1 MQRVDGTLI
10 FSPSDL
16 QKFVDCEHLT
26 RLQIRVCNGELTA
39 PTRDDEELELLRR
52 KGMDHER
59 AWLERVRSEGK
70 SIVEIPERNDW
81 SAAADATEAAMR
93 SGVDVIYQAVFQDDS
108 WRGIA
113 DFLVRVPQLTALGPW
128 GYEAWDTKLARRGK
142 PSYVLQLAFY
152 CEQIERVQRMP
163 PELMHV
169 VLGTNEEQPYRPRDF
184 AAYFRRL
191 KQRLRAFSTSG
202 APTYPY
208 PVSHCSLCD
217 FENVC
222 DEGWDAIDHLSR
234 VASIRREQAEKLE
247 AFGILTLAALG
258 AAQAPLPVKIGAA
271 TLVSLIGQARLQ
283 NEGRVTGTHSYELL
297 PPEQERGFG
306 LLPEPDP
313 GDLFF
318 DIEGYPHFEPRAG
331 LEYLFGIVDLERG
344 TPQFRAFWGKDRQAE
359 KAMFEDFIDVVR
371 ERLARRPNLHI
382 YHYAAYE
389 PTKLKELMQRH
400 GTREEEV
407 DDLLRR
413 QVFVDLFRVVRQTMR
428 TSHDGYS
435 LKQVRTFFMKGAG
448 EGAVTGGGQSILEFA
463 RWLDT
468 KDGAILEA
476 IERYNEEDCHS
487 TLQLREWLLD
497 RKREAEQQFQKGIP
511 WRPQPAEA
519 ATPIKKPVD
528 VHANV
533 RGRLLRKLS
542 GEADADSADL
552 LSNLLGYHSREAKP
566 AWWAYYDRLQASS
579 EELLQNT
586 EAIARLSPVESR
598 PPRKD
603 KQSAIHALSFPEQ
616 EYKLAVGHDVTDPRT
631 GKSAGVIVTLD
642 GPAGILELKR
652 GPSLVEE
659 PLPTAIIS
667 GKPLPTD
674 TQAGAVARYM
684 EDVAANGLHGSGFR
698 SISALIQ
705 RAEPRFKSRAPG
717 AIQTLDLAEQEA
729 LVTDLDGSCLFIQ
742 GPPGSGKTWTGAR
755 LIVSLL
761 AKGYRI
767 GVAAQS
773 HKAIHNLLEE
783 VERVAIERG
792 VNFQGLKKGNS
803 PESQF
808 DGKFIHSTN
817 SNQECESGT
826 AQLVAGTSWLFARDG
841 MQQSLDYLFID
852 EAGQTSLGD
861 AVAMGT
867 SARNFVLLGDP
878 QQLANVS
885 QGVHAAGSGLS
896 VLEHLLRDA
905 ATVGERN
912 GLFLARSWRMHPD
925 VCRFVSELSYDG
937 RLESAPDRQRQRIES
952 SGLNGTGLRYIP
964 VVHSGNAQ
972 RSAEEALVIVEEV
985 ARLLADG
992 RYVDCDGVAHPLE
1005 PRDILVVAPYNMQVR
1020 CLLEHLPAG
1029 VEAGT
1034 VDKFQGREAPI
1045 VFFSLATSS
1054 GENVP
1059 RDLTFLFSRNRL
1071 NVAVSRAKALAI
1083 LVASPRLLEVSCR
1096 TVEQMRLVNGWCRFV
1111 ELAGDV
1117 ASLAKSD

>member
-1 MQRVDGTLI
+1 MQRIDGTLI

-26 RLQIRVCNGELTA
+26 RLQLRVCEGELTVPA
-39 PTRDDEELELLRR
+39 KDDEELELLRR
-52 KGMDHER
+52 KGMQHER
-59 AWLERVRSEGK
+59 AWLERLRSEGK
-70 SIVEIPERNDW
+70 SIVEIPDCNDW
-81 SAAADATEAAMR
+81 TAAAIATEAAMR
-93 SGVDVIYQAVFQDDS
+93 SGIDVIYQAVFQHDA

-113 DFLVRVPQLTALGPW
+113 DFLVRVPQLTAFGPW

-142 PSYVLQLAFY
+142 PSYVLQLMFY
-152 CEQIERVQRMP
+152 CEQIERVQGMP

-191 KQRLRAFSTSG
+191 KQRLQAFVANG
-202 APTYPY
+202 APSAPY
-208 PVSHCSLCD
+208 PVPHCSQCD

-222 DEGWDAIDHLSR
+222 DEGWDTVDHLSR
-234 VASIRREQAEKLE
+234 IASIRREQVEKLE
-247 AFGILTLAALG
+247 AFGIRTLEALG
-258 AAQAPLPVKIGAA
+258 TAQPPIPVKIGAA

-283 NEGRVTGTHSYELL
+283 NERRITGTHSYELL
-297 PPEQERGFG
+297 PPEQERGFS
-306 LLPEPDP
+306 LLPESDQ

-331 LEYLFGIVDLERG
+331 LEYLFGIVGLERG
-344 TPQFRAFWGKDRQAE
+344 IPQFRAFWAKDRQAE
-359 KAMFEDFIDVVR
+359 KEMFENFIDFVR
-371 ERLARRPNLHI
+371 ERLARRPKLHV

-413 QVFVDLFRVVRQTMR
+413 QVFIDLFRVVRQTMR

-435 LKQVRTFFMKGAG
+435 LKQIRTFFMKGVG
-448 EGAVTGGGQSILEFA
+448 EGLVTGGGQSILEFA
-463 RWLDT
+463 RWLET
-468 KDGAILEA
+468 RDGAILEA

-487 TLQLREWLLD
+487 TLQLREWLLQ
-497 RKREAEQQFQKGIP
+497 RKGEAEQQFQKAIP

-519 ATPIKKPVD
+519 DEPIEQPVD
-528 VHANV
+528 VDAGV
-533 RGRLLRKLS
+533 RGRLLRMLS
-542 GEADADSADL
+542 GEASADL
-552 LSNLLGYHSREAKP
+552 LSNLLGYHRREAKP
-566 AWWAYYDRLQASS
+566 EWWAYYDRLQASS

-586 EAIARLSPVESR
+586 EAIARLSPIESR

-603 KQSAIHALSFPEQ
+603 KQSVIHAFSFPEQ
-616 EYKLAVGHDVTDPRT
+616 EYKLAVGQDVTDPQA
-631 GKSAGVIVTLD
+631 GKGAGVIVTLD
-642 GPAGILELKR
+642 GSAGILELKR
-652 GPSLVEE
+652 GPSLAAV

-674 TQAGAVARYM
+674 TQAAAVARYV
-684 EDVAANGLHGSGFR
+684 EDVAANGLQASGFR

-705 RAEPRFKSRAPG
+705 RAAPRFTNRAAG
-717 AIQTLDLAEQEA
+717 SIQTLDLAEQEA
-729 LVTDLDGSCLFIQ
+729 LVADLDGSCLFIQ

-761 AKGYRI
+761 VKGCRI

-783 VERVAIERG
+783 VEHVAIEQG
-792 VNFQGLKKGNS
+792 VSFDGLKKGNS
-803 PESQF
+803 PESEF
-808 DGKFIHSTN
+808 DGQFIRSTN
-817 SNQECESGT
+817 SNQECEAAT
-826 AQLVAGTSWLFARDG
+826 AQLVAGTSWLFAREG

-861 AVAMGT
+861 AVAMGM
-867 SARNFVLLGDP
+867 SARNLVLLGDP

-885 QGVHAAGSGLS
+885 QGVHAAGSGVS
-896 VLEHLLRDA
+896 VLEHLLGDG
-905 ATVGERN
+905 ATVDERN

-925 VCRFVSELSYDG
+925 VCRFVSELSYEG

-952 SGLNGTGLRYIP
+952 SGLNGTGLRFVP
-964 VVHSGNAQ
+964 VAHSGNAQ
-972 RSAEEALVIVEEV
+972 RSPEEAAVIAEEV
-985 ARLLADG
+985 ARLLRDG

-1005 PRDILVVAPYNMQVR
+1005 PKDILVVAPYNMQVR

-1054 GENVP
+1054 GDNVP

-1071 NVAVSRAKALAI
+1071 NVAISRAKALAV
-1083 LVASPRLLEVSCR
+1083 LVASPRLLEVGCR

-1111 ELAGDV
+1111 ELAEDV
-1117 ASLAKSD
+1117 AGIAK